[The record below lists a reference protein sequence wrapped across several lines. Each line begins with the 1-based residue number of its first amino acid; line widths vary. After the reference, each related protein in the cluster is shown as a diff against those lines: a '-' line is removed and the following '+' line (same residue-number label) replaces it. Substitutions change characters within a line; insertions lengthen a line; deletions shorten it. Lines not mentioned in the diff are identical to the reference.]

1 MDKLFMQPTFKIV
14 MAQVRRKP
22 LPVEV
27 DEVHEEGKVLDVE
40 QIEKR

>member
-22 LPVEV
+22 LPIEV
-27 DEVHEEGKVLDVE
+27 DEVYEEGKVVDVE
-40 QIEKR
+40 EVEKR